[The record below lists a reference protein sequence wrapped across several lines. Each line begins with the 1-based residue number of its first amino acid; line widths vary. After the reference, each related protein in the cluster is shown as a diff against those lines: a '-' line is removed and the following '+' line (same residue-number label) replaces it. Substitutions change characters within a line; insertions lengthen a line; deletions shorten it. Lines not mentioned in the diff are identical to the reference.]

1 MLNLI
6 TSYLIQSGE
15 CVLPGIGTFTLTRTP
30 SSLDV
35 ANKELLPPASEYR
48 FSDTSGQPEEAII
61 QYIAYKKSIEPKEAL
76 EEMKEFCRHL
86 KENLDS
92 GEKIRFNSI
101 GTLLKDSSG
110 NIVFEPENTP
120 PYYEAVPAIRVV
132 HKETKHAMIVGD
144 KETDSS
150 KMNDLL
156 NGEPET
162 QSRNAFW
169 KIAAIILF
177 LVGAGLLIYHF
188 YTSSSGNPV
197 GNGNNITPQERHDT
211 YISR

>member
-15 CVLPGIGTFTLTRTP
+15 CVLPGIGSFTIVNSP
-30 SSLDV
+30 STLDV
-35 ANKELLPPASEYR
+35 ANKELLPPTSEYR

-61 QYIAYKKSIEPKEAL
+61 QYIAYKRSINQKEGL
-76 EEMKEFCRHL
+76 EEMKQFCMQL
-86 KENLDS
+86 KERLDS

-101 GTLLKDSSG
+101 GTLQKDSSG
-110 NIVFEPENTP
+110 SIVFEPESTP
-120 PYYEAVPAIRVV
+120 AYYEALPAIRVV
-132 HKETKHAMIVGD
+132 HKEIKHAMIVGD

-150 KMNDLL
+150 EMIDLL

-162 QSRNAFW
+162 QSAKSFW
-169 KIAAIILF
+169 KIAAIVLF
-177 LVGAGLLIYHF
+177 LIGAGILIYHF
-188 YTSSSGNPV
+188 YASASENPF
-197 GNGNNITPQERHDT
+197 GNGNKITPQAKSDT